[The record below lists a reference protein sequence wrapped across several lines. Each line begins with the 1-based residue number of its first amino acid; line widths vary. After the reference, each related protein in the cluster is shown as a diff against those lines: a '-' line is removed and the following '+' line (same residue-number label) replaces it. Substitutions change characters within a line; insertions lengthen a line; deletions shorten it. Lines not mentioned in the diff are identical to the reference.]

1 LLFIFSHTTMTNF
14 FIVIRRRQT
23 RAGGGGSYS
32 GAWDPRYLTPAVM
45 HSGPYRAP
53 SLVIARSATS
63 RGQLFGRPCAT
74 LHEAY
79 EMITTEA
86 RDHIE
91 NPRFVYSIFRIE
103 DPATLPEIPLTRDEI
118 QDLLVKEDE
127 EEEVMASSAEAAET
141 EGDASDEEAEVGA
154 EDEEGEAGAAAG
166 GGGAEEEHLMKRV
179 VWIVDL
185 TYQRNPKVWGWSR
198 KRKWVLRQLK
208 SGYYMK
214 LAHNTA
220 PIGPFL
226 TNGLEATFINKK
238 DEESW
243 TPVDPK
249 VLLERQQKLK
259 EEAYQAKLAKVAKAK
274 ADAKR
279 RKEIALLTKRLK
291 FMEEQRL
298 ILGDELLPIIRDLQA
313 QITHLSKAI

>member
-1 LLFIFSHTTMTNF
+1 MTNF

-32 GAWDPRYLTPAVM
+32 GSWDPRYLTPAVM

-103 DPATLPEIPLTRDEI
+103 DPATLPETPLTRDEI
-118 QDLLVKEDE
+118 QDLLIKEDE
-127 EEEVMASSAEAAET
+127 AEEVVADAADAAET
-141 EGDASDEEAEVGA
+141 EGDGSEEEA
-154 EDEEGEAGAAAG
+154 EDEEGETGGAASGG
-166 GGGAEEEHLMKRV
+166 GGGAEETLMKRV
-179 VWIVDL
+179 VWITDL

-198 KRKWVLRQLK
+198 KRKWVLKQLK

-226 TNGLEATFINKK
+226 TNGLESTFINKK
-238 DEESW
+238 DEVAW

-259 EEAYQAKLAKVAKAK
+259 EAAYQAKLAKVAKAE
-274 ADAKR
+274 AEAKR
-279 RKEIALLTKRLK
+279 RKEIASLTKRLK

-298 ILGDELLPIIRDLQA
+298 ILGDELLPIIRDLQE
-313 QITHLSKAI
+313 QITQLSKAI